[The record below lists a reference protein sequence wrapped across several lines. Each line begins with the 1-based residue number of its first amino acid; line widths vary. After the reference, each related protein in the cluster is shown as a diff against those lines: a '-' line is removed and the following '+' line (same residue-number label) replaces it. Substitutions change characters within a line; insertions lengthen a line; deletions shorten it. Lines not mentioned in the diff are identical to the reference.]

1 MRLSRS
7 QRRTGT
13 RRPQRGSVGRVRLY
27 NVTDDAV
34 VDGPSQV
41 VLGGRKVAIRR
52 PRVRRAGAE
61 LRIQRGALRSTT
73 RRSESMP
80 GSVYG
85 RSCST
90 AWITRNSLWAVA
102 RIHPGI
108 RLSVDPT
115 TDRGQSYMALS
126 KPRTTEPGSR
136 DDHAD
141 TGRHL
146 ALGATHLPGA
156 APVTAEIA

>member
-1 MRLSRS
+1 
-7 QRRTGT
+7 
-13 RRPQRGSVGRVRLY
+13 
-27 NVTDDAV
+27 
-34 VDGPSQV
+34 
-41 VLGGRKVAIRR
+41 
-52 PRVRRAGAE
+52 
-61 LRIQRGALRSTT
+61 
-73 RRSESMP
+73 MP

-90 AWITRNSLWAVA
+90 AWITRTSLWAVA

-108 RLSVDPT
+108 RRSADPT

-146 ALGATHLPGA
+146 APSATHLPGA